1 MLCPQLKQNLEVI
14 KTLKSELDL
23 ELPKLQELFKELKT
37 NNNPAQLGYMLTPL
51 SVARRDN
58 KKDRIELSNKLKN
71 IKKEIEKNISE
82 IEEKIMS
89 PQEKILKN
97 LLKKLSLESKAYP
110 EGTVEVV
117 LMTIGEK
124 TKAELIKELEAR
136 TKLDDNNEN
145 KIYISDNAKFMYS
158 STAFE
163 VLKRPEE
170 ITLIRLTVKDLGFTK
185 NATTD
190 QIYQRAAE
198 LGLELCPPEVGPYLR
213 LNFTKAFKR
222 EQSVGDYLRIAMKQI
237 LGFYGS
243 LHVFH
248 VGRDDDGEISFGD
261 DWAKSTDG
269 WNPAI
274 GFVFRLHPAMSHF

>member
-97 LLKKLSLESKAYP
+97 LLKKLSPESKAYP
-110 EGTVEVV
+110 EGTVEVGII
-117 LMTIGEK
+117 TIGQMS
-124 TKAELIKELEAR
+124 KAGLIKELEAR
-136 TKLDDNNEN
+136 TKLDDSNEN
-145 KIYISDNAKFMYS
+145 KIYISDNAKFMYNS
-158 STAFE
+158 SAFE
-163 VLKRPEE
+163 VLKKPEE
-170 ITLIRLTVKDLGFTK
+170 INLIRLTVKDLGFTK

-190 QIYQRAAE
+190 QIYQRAEE
-198 LGLELCPPEVGPYLR
+198 LGLELCPPEVGLYLR
-213 LNFTKAFKR
+213 LNFSKAFKR
-222 EQSVGDYLRIAMKQI
+222 EQPISDYPRVAMKQI
-237 LGFYGS
+237 LDSDGNP
-243 LHVFH
+243 HVFD
-248 VGRDDDGEISFGD
+248 VNRDGDGERWLRSG
-261 DWAKSTDG
+261 WAG
-269 WNPAI
+269 PAGEWSPAS
-274 GFVFRLHPAMSHF
+274 GFVCRFRKLDS

>member
-97 LLKKLSLESKAYP
+97 LLKKLSPESKAYP
-110 EGTVEVV
+110 EGTVEVGII
-117 LMTIGEK
+117 TIGQMS
-124 TKAELIKELEAR
+124 KAGLIKELEAR
-136 TKLDDNNEN
+136 TKLDDSNEN
-145 KIYISDNAKFMYS
+145 KIYISDNAKFMYNS
-158 STAFE
+158 SAFE
-163 VLKRPEE
+163 VLKKPEE
-170 ITLIRLTVKDLGFTK
+170 INLIRLTVKDLGFTK

-198 LGLELCPPEVGPYLR
+198 LGLELCPPEVGLYLR
-213 LNFTKAFKR
+213 LNFSKAFKR
-222 EQSVGDYLRIAMKQI
+222 EQPISDYPRVAMKQI
-237 LGFYGS
+237 IGSDGYPDVFY
-243 LHVFH
+243 VD
-248 VGRDDDGEISFGD
+248 RDGDGERWLHGY
-261 DWAKSTDG
+261 WARPTDE
-269 WNPAI
+269 WTPTRV
-274 GFVFRLHPAMSHF
+274 FVFRFCFRKSR